1 MGDIPERS
9 QQKWSVSTPVFNWI
23 RRLWLPFGLPIVL
36 YNTYKAWSYHAHKDF
51 LRGKVV
57 MLTGASSGIG
67 EALAHEFY
75 KHGCK
80 LILCSRRE
88 EELDRVREELM
99 RRHSVTEVTPPV
111 VLPLDLSE
119 LNSLKAKADEALNV
133 YGRVDILVNNGGM
146 SYRGDIVS
154 THLAVDVKLMAV
166 NYFGQVALCK
176 ALLPGMIAQ
185 GGGSIVVIGSVQGKI
200 ALPHRSCY
208 AASKHALQAFCDSMR
223 AETSSRNVFVTVVN
237 PGYVRTGLSEN
248 AMTADGSKYGS
259 MDSTTANGMSPDSVA
274 KRTIKA
280 IILREKEVTV
290 SGIAP
295 KAATWL
301 RSVLPSLYF
310 FIMEF
315 RAGVRKQIDD
325 DLAKTD

>member
-1 MGDIPERS
+1 MTADVENSVRGPILDKLPSEWKDEGN
-9 QQKWSVSTPVFNWI
+9 QKFKEGEYGPAVECYTKALSSCQVENQTEKAVFFKN
-23 RRLWLPFGLPIVL
+23 RAQAYFKLSEFE
-36 YNTYKAWSYHAHKDF
+36 KCHQDCS
-51 LRGKVV
+51 
-57 MLTGASSGIG
+57 
-67 EALAHEFY
+67 EALTLAPGDSKALFRRATASE
-75 KHGCK
+75 K
-80 LILCSRRE
+80 LGK
-88 EELDRVREELM
+88 LDDAYRDAKQALALEPDNAAIKTLM
-99 RRHSVTEVTPPV
+99 Q
-111 VLPLDLSE
+111 
-119 LNSLKAKADEALNV
+119 AF
-133 YGRVDILVNNGGM
+133 
-146 SYRGDIVS
+146 YRGDIVS